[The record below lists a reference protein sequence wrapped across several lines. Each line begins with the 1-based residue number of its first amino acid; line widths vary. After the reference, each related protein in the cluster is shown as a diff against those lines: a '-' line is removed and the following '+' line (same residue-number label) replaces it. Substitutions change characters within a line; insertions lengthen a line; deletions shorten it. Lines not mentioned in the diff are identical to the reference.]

1 MKKRIQPMQ
10 FRLPIPLPEP
20 VGLGQLLT
28 RATTAVG
35 IKPCEGCKRRARALD
50 KVVTVAGRKR

>member
-10 FRLPIPLPEP
+10 VRLPIPLREP
-20 VGLGQLLT
+20 VGLGELLT

-35 IKPCEGCKRRARALD
+35 IKPCEGCKRRARVLD
-50 KVVTVAGRKR
+50 RIVTVAGRKR